1 MPFNA
6 AAPDDGS
13 TRWFNTTVRHEFRQF
28 ITFKLTARGGRSIVS
43 AMFTSLTGAIL
54 CLAVC
59 SPAAAGPMTAGERQ
73 RLIAHLEMT
82 ESWLEDEVKNLSDAQ
97 VKFKMTP
104 ASWSV
109 EEVVM
114 HLAIAEPQYWDQFNQ
129 SLAKPVQPD
138 FKPQATDL
146 AMLWYGIDRTQRTTT
161 GEARVPRDQF
171 PDMKSSLA
179 SFKKLRAEMV
189 KMAKDTQADL
199 RGRQFL
205 TASQDLYQW
214 FLMISTHSQRHIMQI
229 REVKA
234 HRDFP
239 KR

>member
-1 MPFNA
+1 MRAFLPA
-6 AAPDDGS
+6 VVVTLVAS
-13 TRWFNTTVRHEFRQF
+13 T
-28 ITFKLTARGGRSIVS
+28 
-43 AMFTSLTGAIL
+43 
-54 CLAVC
+54 
-59 SPAAAGPMTAGERQ
+59 AAAGPMTTGERQ
-73 RLIAHLEMT
+73 RLVAHLEMT
-82 ESWLEDEVKNLSDAQ
+82 ESWLEDEVRHLSPAQ
-97 VKFKMTP
+97 LKFKMTP

-138 FKPQATDL
+138 FKPQATDV

-171 PDMKSSLA
+171 KDMRSA
-179 SFKKLRAEMV
+179 HGSFKKLRADMMKV
-189 KMAKDTQADL
+189 AKDTQEDL

-234 HRDFP
+234 HKDFP
-239 KR
+239 KK

>member
-1 MPFNA
+1 
-6 AAPDDGS
+6 
-13 TRWFNTTVRHEFRQF
+13 
-28 ITFKLTARGGRSIVS
+28 
-43 AMFTSLTGAIL
+43 
-54 CLAVC
+54 
-59 SPAAAGPMTAGERQ
+59 MTAGERQ
-73 RLIAHLEMT
+73 RLVAHLEMT
-82 ESWLEDEVKNLSDAQ
+82 ESWLEDEVKHLSDAQ
-97 VKFKMTP
+97 RQFKMTP
-104 ASWSV
+104 ESWSV

-138 FKPQATDL
+138 FKPQATD
-146 AMLWYGIDRTQRTTT
+146 AGMLWYGIDRTQRTTT

-171 PDMKSSLA
+171 KDLA
-179 SFKKLRAEMV
+179 SAHTSFKKLRADMMKV
-189 KMAKDTQADL
+189 AKETQADL

-234 HRDFP
+234 HKDFP
-239 KR
+239 RK

>member
-1 MPFNA
+1 MKIAIASLVLIA
-6 AAPDDGS
+6 A
-13 TRWFNTTVRHEFRQF
+13 
-28 ITFKLTARGGRSIVS
+28 
-43 AMFTSLTGAIL
+43 
-54 CLAVC
+54 LA
-59 SPAAAGPMTAGERQ
+59 PAAIAGPMTPGERQ
-73 RLIAHLEMT
+73 RLVAHFEMT
-82 ESWLEDEVKNLSDAQ
+82 EAWLEDEVKNLSPSQ
-97 VKFKMTP
+97 LRFKMTP
-104 ASWSV
+104 ESWSV

-114 HLAIAEPQYWDQFNQ
+114 HLAIAEPQYWDQFKQ
-129 SLAKPVQPD
+129 SLARPVQPD

-171 PDMKSSLA
+171 PDLKSSLA
-179 SFKKLRAEMV
+179 SFRKLRAEML
-189 KMAKDTQADL
+189 KTAKETQEDL

-229 REVKA
+229 REVKG
-234 HRDFP
+234 HQGFP